1 MTRNYVEDIQNK
13 NLSQL
18 LRMLE
23 DISKGVSVKN
33 WPPGIAFEHI
43 VLRAFEI
50 EQATV
55 SWPYSVRLGNR
66 IIEQIDGAVYWG
78 GLACLVESKDYNIPI
93 NIEPIAKLKTQLSRR
108 PAATLGIVFSRHGY
122 TGPAK
127 ELTRLLNP
135 LNILLWE
142 YEEFE
147 QCIAASTMCRALS
160 TKYQYAVEFG
170 IPDYDIRQGLR

>member
-1 MTRNYVEDIQNK
+1 MPRNYVEDIQK
-13 NLSQL
+13 KDISQL
-18 LRMLE
+18 LRMLQ
-23 DISKGVSVKN
+23 DISNGVSAKN

-43 VLRAFEI
+43 VLRAFEM

-55 SWPYSVRLGNR
+55 SWPYSVRLGNK
-66 IIEQIDGAVYWG
+66 ILEQIDGAVYWG
-78 GLACLVESKDYNIPI
+78 GLACLVESKDYNSPI

-108 PAATLGIVFSRHGY
+108 PASTLGIVFSRYGY

-127 ELTRLLNP
+127 ELTRQLHP
-135 LNILLWE
+135 LNVLLWE
-142 YEEFE
+142 YEELE
-147 QCIAASTMCRALS
+147 QCISSRTMCRALS